1 MSYAVR
7 NDGQGFRAV
16 GSKDDCTTDET
27 YQAEQPVIVIDPQVN
42 INAEARAYLL
52 STDWYV
58 VRFAETG
65 VAIPAEIAEARKLAR
80 ESVK

>member
-1 MSYAVR
+1 MRFEVNLATGGVLELPDAEVIPPTQEQLQEQIN
-7 NDGQGFRAV
+7 ND
-16 GSKDDCTTDET
+16 
-27 YQAEQPVIVIDPQVN
+27 
-42 INAEARAYLL
+42 ARAYLT

-65 VAIPAEIAEARKLAR
+65 VAIPKDILDARQSAR